1 MTTPTRPG
9 DGPRRCR
16 RDFLKQTSTAA
27 ASLTL
32 AGSLAVARGAHA
44 GGDEILRV
52 GLIGCGGRG
61 SGAAVNALH
70 ADHQAKLVAM
80 ADAFDWRLSASLER
94 IKTIKP
100 DQVAVDRDHQFVGL
114 GSYRQLLDS
123 GVDVVLITVP
133 SHFTPIYLK
142 AAIDA
147 GKHVFCEKTHAV
159 DAPGV
164 KIVAEAAE
172 TARKN
177 GLSMV
182 SGLAW
187 RYHTGVRETMKRVH
201 DGAIGEIVGIQEICN
216 TGSLRSLPRR
226 PGMTEMEYQI
236 YDWYDF
242 NWLSADLPGLN
253 MVHNVDK
260 GAWAMR
266 DEPPV
271 KAWGMGGRE
280 VRKGPTFG
288 DVYDHHATVY
298 EYANG
303 VRMHAYCRQI
313 NGTRAEISDKF
324 VGTKGRCD
332 LLRHTIQGQTNWRYQ
347 GPPCNRFDL
356 EHVALFSAIRSGK
369 PINNGLY
376 MARSSLL
383 ALISTWCSHTGEEIT
398 WEQALNSKMQANPKR
413 YAFDADPPAMPGPDG
428 NYPIAVPGVTK
439 FF

>member
-1 MTTPTRPG
+1 MTSRKAPKTATQPS
-9 DGPRRCR
+9 R
-16 RDFLKQTSTAA
+16 RDFLKTSAA
-27 ASLTL
+27 VVSTTM
-32 AGSLAVARGAHA
+32 AGSLAIGRAAHA
-44 GGDEILRV
+44 AGDDVLRV

-61 SGAAVNALH
+61 TGAAVNALN
-70 ADHQAKLVAM
+70 ADKNARLVAM
-80 ADAFDWRLSASLER
+80 ADTFDWRLSGSLAHV
-94 IKTIKP
+94 KSMKP
-100 DQVAVDRDHQFVGL
+100 DQVAVDDDHRFVGL
-114 GSYRQLLDS
+114 QSYRQLIDS

-164 KIVAEAAE
+164 KMVMEATE
-172 TARKN
+172 TAAKN
-177 GLSMV
+177 GLCMV

-187 RYHTGVRETMKRVH
+187 RYDTGVRETMKRVH
-201 DGAIGEIVGIQEICN
+201 DGAIGEILTVQEICN

-260 GAWAMR
+260 GAWALH
-266 DEPPV
+266 DEPPL

-288 DVYDHHATVY
+288 DCFDHHATVY
-298 EYANG
+298 EYPGG
-303 VRMHAYCRQI
+303 VRMYAYCRQI
-313 NGTRAEISDKF
+313 NGTVTEISDKLT
-324 VGTKGRCD
+324 GTKGRCD
-332 LLRHTIQGQTNWRYQ
+332 LLRHTIEGETNWRYA
-347 GPPCNRFDL
+347 GPASNRFDL
-356 EHVALFSAIRSGK
+356 EHVALFSAIRSGE
-369 PINNGLY
+369 PVNNGVY

-383 ALISTWCSHTGEEIT
+383 ALMSTWCSHTGQAIT
-398 WEQALNSKMQANPKR
+398 WQEALGSTRQANPER
-413 YAFDADPPAMPGPDG
+413 YALDADPPTKPGPDG

-439 FF
+439 FS

>member
-1 MTTPTRPG
+1 MTAQQTR
-9 DGPRRCR
+9 RQFVKR
-16 RDFLKQTSTAA
+16 SAA
-27 ASLTL
+27 AMTSLALARTCHA
-32 AGSLAVARGAHA
+32 AGS
-44 GGDEILRV
+44 DMLRI

-61 SGAAVNALH
+61 TGAAVNAMN
-70 ADHQAKLVAM
+70 ADKNARLVAM
-80 ADAFDWRLSASLER
+80 ADAFDWRLAASL
-94 IKTIKP
+94 KQLTAIKP
-100 DQVAVDRDHQFVGL
+100 KQVDVDADHKFVGL
-114 GSYRQLLDS
+114 QSYRSLLES
-123 GVDVVLITVP
+123 AVDVVIITVP

-142 AAIDA
+142 AAVDA

-164 KIVAEAAE
+164 KLVQTAAD
-172 TARKN
+172 TALQK
-177 GLSMV
+177 GLCIV

-201 DGAIGEIVGIQEICN
+201 DGAIGRITTVQEICN

-226 PGMTEMEYQI
+226 PGMTEMQYQV

-260 GAWAMR
+260 GAWALHDR
-266 DEPPV
+266 LPL

-298 EYANG
+298 EYADG
-303 VRMHAYCRQI
+303 VRMYAYCRQI
-313 NGTRAEISDKF
+313 NGTWTAVSDVF
-324 VGTKGRCD
+324 LGTKGRCD
-332 LLRHTIQGQTNWRYQ
+332 LLNHIIEGETNWRYD

-356 EHVALFSAIRSGK
+356 EHVALFSAIRAGT

-376 MARSSLL
+376 MARSSML
-383 ALISTWCSHTGEEIT
+383 ALMSTWCSHTGREIT
-398 WEQALNSKMQANPKR
+398 WTEAMNSKMQANPDG
-413 YAFDADPPAMPGPDG
+413 YTWDADPPTKPGPDG
-428 NYPIAVPGVTK
+428 NYPVAVPGITS
-439 FF
+439 FH